1 MILRYYAHL
10 LYISAEV
17 LTENFGLGLDEL
29 DETDDLANNYL
40 AGNSSGIDVEETLE
54 DDDDSSDSESDSI
67 QRPAFYVEGEPDF
80 ESGSPQDGMEY
91 LRRVR

>member
-1 MILRYYAHL
+1 M
-10 LYISAEV
+10 LYISGEV
-17 LTENFGLGLDEL
+17 LTENFALGLDEL
-29 DETDDLANNYL
+29 DETNDL
-40 AGNSSGIDVEETLE
+40 AGNSSSIDVEEMFE
-54 DDDDSSDSESDSI
+54 DDDDSSDDESDSI